1 MAKDYYKTL
10 EVEKGASKED
20 IKKAYKKLAKKYHPD
35 ISQEKDAEAKF
46 KEINEAASVLL
57 DDEKKKRYDT
67 YGSADGPS
75 GFGGGGGN
83 YGSYSS
89 GGFNPEDFGINL
101 DDIFEQFGFSGFGG
115 RGFSQ
120 GRGRNDTTVHT
131 EIELTLEDVYF
142 GVKKEVKLERNVK
155 CESCNGKGAK
165 NSSDVIKC
173 STCSGNGVVIEMQRT
188 ILGSMRTQ
196 KICSKCQGTGEQVK
210 NPCSSCHGSGAQAK
224 KEVMEVSIPKGI
236 ESGVTLRV
244 SGKGHYDRQTSNF
257 GDLYL
262 KVYIKKDE
270 TFDVDG
276 SDLYMNLDLNFI
288 QAILGD
294 EVEFKHFKKTLS
306 LKIPEGTQ
314 SGTILRLKGKGLPH
328 FNYEGYG
335 DLYVKANVILPEK
348 TTKEQKDILL
358 EYAKTLKDK
367 SIFDR
372 VKKIFK

>member
-57 DDEKKKRYDT
+57 DDDKKKKYDT
-67 YGSADGPS
+67 YGSADGPA
-75 GFGGGGGN
+75 GFGGGGN

-115 RGFSQ
+115 RGFS
-120 GRGRNDTTVHT
+120 GSRNKNETTVYT
-131 EIELTLEDVYF
+131 EVELTLEDVYF
-142 GVKKEVKLERNVK
+142 GIKKEVKIERNVK
-155 CESCNGKGAK
+155 CETCNGKGAK

-173 STCSGNGVVIEMQRT
+173 NTCNGNGVVIEMQRT

-196 KICSKCQGTGEQVK
+196 KICSKCHGTGEQIK
-210 NPCSSCHGSGAQAK
+210 NPCSSCHGNGTQIK
-224 KEVMEVSIPKGI
+224 KEIMEVSIPKGI
-236 ESGVTLRV
+236 ENGVTLRV
-244 SGKGHYDRQTSNF
+244 SGKGHYDRQTSSF

-262 KVYIKKDE
+262 KVYIQKDE
-270 TFDVDG
+270 KFDVDG
-276 SDLYMNLDLNFI
+276 SDLYMNLYLNFI

-294 EVEFKHFKKTLS
+294 EIEFKHFKKTLS

-314 SGTILRLKGKGLPH
+314 PGTILRLKGKGLPH

-367 SIFDR
+367 SVFDR